1 MALNKCGE
9 DHEAEGQKTW
19 ICQWNWT
26 IWKNSKAIPPHS
38 LYIYIYRENLNLF
51 SDLKVIRVLKVRVL
65 VQVSETKEQTLA

>member
-1 MALNKCGE
+1 MELDDLEELKSYS
-9 DHEAEGQKTW
+9 T
-19 ICQWNWT
+19 
-26 IWKNSKAIPPHS
+26 PLS